1 MSLDS
6 ATHEQLRQG
15 LEGPSEEL
23 RQVLQRSRPAD
34 LADWLQGL
42 EDGAMW
48 RVFDCLDT
56 EAQSALLEYAS
67 EELRARIVPRLG
79 APQLV
84 ELVDELPTDE
94 VVDILAFAPAPLA
107 QDVLRQVDTEVA
119 ADVRELS
126 SYPDDSA
133 GGIMTTDVDVFPPDA
148 RVGDVLKALRK
159 DEDASQNE
167 GAGVYVVDARRRPVG
182 FVSDRELLTTPIH
195 SLLSEVMDPNPVTVA
210 AWADQE
216 DVAQLIARYGV
227 SAVAVLG
234 SRGELVGVVTADDA
248 LEVIEEEAEE
258 DFGRLVGVSD
268 RQPTRMPVWRR
279 VAQRLPLMGLTVL
292 GGMTTAHILDWAL
305 GSVDEAH
312 DTLRYVPTVLGL
324 AGNVGLQS
332 STILVRGLATGEIEP
347 ERRSAVFGQEVL
359 TGTLIGCLCGLA
371 TLLIAALTEGSPGA
385 PAWAFGNAMGVAIAI
400 AVAWSAFLGCLVPTT
415 CDRLGLDPA
424 IVSGPFLTALSDVS
438 GTGFFM
444 LVAHTMLGAGF
455 GAGG

>member
-1 MSLDS
+1 
-6 ATHEQLRQG
+6 
-15 LEGPSEEL
+15 
-23 RQVLQRSRPAD
+23 
-34 LADWLQGL
+34 
-42 EDGAMW
+42 MW
-48 RVFDCLDT
+48 RVFDALST
-56 EAQSALLEYAS
+56 EAQSALLEYAP
-67 EELRARIVPRLG
+67 EELRARIVPRLA

-94 VVDILAFAPAPLA
+94 VVDILALAPAPLA

-133 GGIMTTDVDVFPPDA
+133 GGIMTTDVDVFPPDT

-159 DEDASQNE
+159 DEDASYNE
-167 GAGVYVVDARRRPVG
+167 GAGVFVVDQRGRPVG

-195 SLLSEVMDPNPVTVA
+195 STLAEVMDQSPVTVA

-216 DVAQLIARYGV
+216 DVAQLIAKYGV

-248 LEVIEEEAEE
+248 MEVIEEEAEE
-258 DFGRLVGVSD
+258 DFGRLVGVSE
-268 RQPTRMPVWRR
+268 RQPTRLPVWRR

-312 DTLRYVPTVLGL
+312 DALRYVPTVLGL

-347 ERRSAVFGQEVL
+347 ERLSLVVSKEVL
-359 TGTLIGCLCGLA
+359 TGSVIGSLCGLA
-371 TLLIAALTEGSPGA
+371 TLLIAALTEGSLGA
-385 PAWAFGNAMGVAIAI
+385 PAWAFGSAMGVAIAI

-415 CDRLGLDPA
+415 CDRLGVDPA

-438 GTGFFM
+438 GTGIFM
-444 LVAHTMLGAGF
+444 LVAHAMLGTGF
-455 GAGG
+455 GTG